1 MDGERE
7 AEKVCSCKDRL
18 SSMEQRLKDQQEE
31 HCKHLKHLVENMI
44 HIGKLAQYVKAS
56 GLEWESG
63 SSLVI
68 APVQTDIRNVIS
80 VIFRGS
86 LKERQKQQNY
96 VGYLFMSFVRSN
108 IDAFAWQNSD
118 MIGVDLEV
126 AIHHLSI
133 KLSSRPVRQKIRRFH
148 PQQQQQ
154 QIIREKVTRL
164 LEIVYATTGHKLLS
178 FMDTYSRY
186 NQIPM
191 YSPDSEKTTFIIGDD
206 IYYFNVIPFSLK
218 NTRATYQCMLQAI
231 LNMSFPTTKKQ
242 IQALTR
248 RLVALNKFISR
259 SSNKL
264 RPFFITL
271 KQCRDFNWNEE
282 CEQAF
287 SVIKIYFSSPPILN

>member
-1 MDGERE
+1 
-7 AEKVCSCKDRL
+7 
-18 SSMEQRLKDQQEE
+18 
-31 HCKHLKHLVENMI
+31 
-44 HIGKLAQYVKAS
+44 
-56 GLEWESG
+56 
-63 SSLVI
+63 
-68 APVQTDIRNVIS
+68 
-80 VIFRGS
+80 
-86 LKERQKQQNY
+86 
-96 VGYLFMSFVRSN
+96 MSFVRSN

-164 LEIVYATTGHKLLS
+164 LEVGSIWEIQYPKWLAHIVVVQKKNGKWRVCVDYFDLNEACPKDCFPLPWIDQIVYATTGHKLLS

-218 NTRATYQCMLQAI
+218 NTRATYQCMVTRI
-231 LNMSFPTTKKQ
+231 LRSLVSQIMEVYVNDMLVKSSIRSKYLAHLHESF
-242 IQALTR
+242 
-248 RLVALNKFISR
+248 
-259 SSNKL
+259 KL
-264 RPFFITL
+264 L
-271 KQCRDFNWNEE
+271 
-282 CEQAF
+282 
-287 SVIKIYFSSPPILN
+287 